1 LLEASVDR
9 ELALRLERFRPVIRL
24 KVVDRIMAQM
34 ARSRN
39 TVAQRAQI
47 PEAALQEFVRETE
60 REAALE
66 GTTW

>member
-1 LLEASVDR
+1 MLEASVDR